1 MTRPET
7 VEALAE
13 HLNRIHFD
21 GTGCG
26 TTGVNGC
33 SNCCGPSPMSAHE
46 IAEAILNSS
55 AMRDLLATERDRE
68 RADWSSWLDGRTGAV
83 GPRPPTVE
91 DVARALR
98 EGPRPFGVAANR
110 EQA

>member
-13 HLNRIHFD
+13 HLKRIYFD

-26 TTGVNGC
+26 TTGVDGC

-46 IAEAILNSS
+46 IATALLDAID
-55 AMRDLLATERDRE
+55 AVIEEWLLSDETVLRATNALAHARRE
-68 RADWSSWLDGRTGAV
+68 TPWVHQQAHAVLRAALDV
-83 GPRPPTVE
+83 
-91 DVARALR
+91 
-98 EGPRPFGVAANR
+98 
-110 EQA
+110 